1 MVCGDVTL
9 GLGVIFKHG
18 EVHHPQWTPALCKET
33 IFTAKLALAQL
44 DTQRTH
50 RIVNDLGLVR
60 TKENQITI
68 LRTGA
73 LDELGQCLR
82 SEERRVG
89 KETATGRA
97 PIPRKGATKDTH

>member
-73 LDELGQCLR
+73 LDELGQRLFADIFHDG
-82 SEERRVG
+82 EIRRAHVC
-89 KETATGRA
+89 TPVTW
-97 PIPRKGATKDTH
+97 PSPL

>member
-9 GLGVIFKHG
+9 GLGDIFKHG

-73 LDELGQCLR
+73 LDELGQR

-89 KETATGRA
+89 KEGRSGG
-97 PIPRKGATKDTH
+97 GARERAERGWRR